1 MVEPIKNIDI
11 MALEKGCYFGGNELI
26 IGRGDME
33 MTTIRRDSLDST
45 QVRECFYQITLI
57 GDSDYSIHENSYE
70 EIDHEDSNYQRYK
83 SQLRGVGLW

>member
-1 MVEPIKNIDI
+1 MVEPIDNISI
-11 MALEKGCYFGGNELI
+11 GNLEKGCYFGRNELI

-57 GDSDYSIHENSYE
+57 GDSDCSIHENSYE
-70 EIDHEDSNYQRYK
+70 EIDHEDPNYQGYR

>member
-1 MVEPIKNIDI
+1 MVEPIKSIDI
-11 MALEKGCYFGGNELI
+11 MALEKGCYFEGNELI

-33 MTTIRRDSLDST
+33 MTTIRRDST

-70 EIDHEDSNYQRYK
+70 EIDHEDPNYQRYK